1 MKDSEG
7 GAHLDPA
14 AIGRRLDMEL
24 GEVRAA
30 ILLVARGTASRVRV
44 SGLTYGDVVC
54 GHLQG
59 EAASRHVALSPEYR
73 PDDDGCD
80 LMVIARDG
88 R

>member
-7 GAHLDPA
+7 GAHLDPT
-14 AIGRRLDMEL
+14 AIGQRLDMEL

-30 ILLVARGTASRVRV
+30 ILLVASGSASRVMV
-44 SGLTYGDVVC
+44 TGLTFGDIVRA
-54 GHLQG
+54 HLQG
-59 EAASRHVALSPEYR
+59 EAARRHVALSPEFR

-80 LMVIARDG
+80 LMVVARDG